1 MHGRATRDADTSAT
15 SPAIKHNLNGSR
27 HEGCRM
33 DEGAIL
39 IAGVGGIG
47 CTWAERAHSK
57 CSELADLLLIDADEA
72 SFAGTAA
79 AHCLHLDAGG
89 DGRGTAALPALA
101 AHRLRDG
108 MSSVSP
114 LLEDAELV
122 LIMTGLGGGMGSGA
136 SAELASLAYENDC
149 LVITIAGLPFAEQPL
164 RCSIAEV
171 AIQALEE
178 NSHVC
183 IRVSMERLAW
193 QARNRDTDWRTGS
206 GWIGD
211 LVEGLVTTLAKVG
224 KINLDLMDLRTVI
237 NRPGNATL
245 IVGTGTTDR
254 PDKVV
259 VEARKSPLSDL
270 SVEGASGC
278 MIQVEGGPDMTL
290 AHLNEVTE
298 AFVSSLDPDCQVIMG
313 ARASDEMVGRIRLVA
328 VVSGL

>member
-1 MHGRATRDADTSAT
+1 MHGRATRDVDTSAT
-15 SPAIKHNLNGSR
+15 SPVIKHNLNGSR

-47 CTWAERAHSK
+47 CTWAEKAHSK
-57 CSELADLLLIDADEA
+57 CSELADLLLIDADET

-108 MSSVSP
+108 MSSVGP
-114 LLEDAELV
+114 LLEHAELV

-136 SAELASLAYENDC
+136 STELASLAYENDC

-183 IRVSMERLAW
+183 IRISMERLAW
-193 QARNRDTDWRTGS
+193 QARNRDSDWRTGS
-206 GWIGD
+206 GWIED
-211 LVEGLVTTLAKVG
+211 LIEGLVTTLAKVG

-259 VEARKSPLSDL
+259 GEARKSPLSDL
-270 SVEGASGC
+270 SVEGARGC

-298 AFVSSLDPDCQVIMG
+298 TFVSSLDPDCQVIMG
-313 ARASDEMVGRIRLVA
+313 ARVSDEMVGRIRLVA

>member
-1 MHGRATRDADTSAT
+1 MHGRVTRGADTSAI

-27 HEGCRM
+27 HEGGRM

-57 CSELADLLLIDADEA
+57 CSELADLLLIDADET

-108 MSSVSP
+108 MSSIGP

-122 LIMTGLGGGMGSGA
+122 LIMAGLGGGMGSGA

-149 LVITIAGLPFAEQPL
+149 LVIIIAGLPFAAQQL

-193 QARNRDTDWRTGS
+193 QARNRDSDWRTGS

-270 SVEGASGC
+270 SVEGARGC

>member
-1 MHGRATRDADTSAT
+1 MA
-15 SPAIKHNLNGSR
+15 
-27 HEGCRM
+27 
-33 DEGAIL
+33 
-39 IAGVGGIG
+39 
-47 CTWAERAHSK
+47 
-57 CSELADLLLIDADEA
+57 
-72 SFAGTAA
+72 
-79 AHCLHLDAGG
+79 
-89 DGRGTAALPALA
+89 
-101 AHRLRDG
+101 
-108 MSSVSP
+108 
-114 LLEDAELV
+114 
-122 LIMTGLGGGMGSGA
+122 GLGGGMGSGA

-193 QARNRDTDWRTGS
+193 QARNRDSDWRTGS

-270 SVEGASGC
+270 SVEGARGC

>member
-1 MHGRATRDADTSAT
+1 
-15 SPAIKHNLNGSR
+15 
-27 HEGCRM
+27 
-33 DEGAIL
+33 
-39 IAGVGGIG
+39 
-47 CTWAERAHSK
+47 
-57 CSELADLLLIDADEA
+57 
-72 SFAGTAA
+72 
-79 AHCLHLDAGG
+79 
-89 DGRGTAALPALA
+89 
-101 AHRLRDG
+101 
-108 MSSVSP
+108 
-114 LLEDAELV
+114 
-122 LIMTGLGGGMGSGA
+122 
-136 SAELASLAYENDC
+136 ELASLARENDC

-164 RCSIAEV
+164 RCKIAET

-193 QARNRDTDWRTGS
+193 QARHRDEDWRTGS

-211 LVEGLVTTLAKVG
+211 LIEGLVTTLAKVG

-259 VEARKSPLSDL
+259 GEARKSPLSNL
-270 SVEGASGC
+270 SVDGAKGC

-313 ARASDEMVGRIRLVA
+313 ARASDKMVGQIRLVA

>member
-1 MHGRATRDADTSAT
+1 MHGRVTRGADTSAT

-27 HEGCRM
+27 HEGGRM

-57 CSELADLLLIDADEA
+57 CSELADLLLIDADET

-108 MSSVSP
+108 MSSIGP

-122 LIMTGLGGGMGSGA
+122 LIMAGLGGGMGSGA
-136 SAELASLAYENDC
+136 SAELASLAFENDC

-171 AIQALEE
+171 AIEALEE

-193 QARNRDTDWRTGS
+193 QARNRDSDWRTGS

-270 SVEGASGC
+270 SVEGARGC

>member
-1 MHGRATRDADTSAT
+1 MHGRVTRDADTSAT

-108 MSSVSP
+108 MSSVDP

-122 LIMTGLGGGMGSGA
+122 LIMAGLGGGMGSGA

-193 QARNRDTDWRTGS
+193 QARNRDSDWRTGS
-206 GWIGD
+206 GWIED

-270 SVEGASGC
+270 SVEGARGC

>member
-1 MHGRATRDADTSAT
+1 MHGRVTRGADTSAT

-27 HEGCRM
+27 HEGGRM

-57 CSELADLLLIDADEA
+57 CSELADLLLIDADET

-89 DGRGTAALPALA
+89 DGRGTAALPVLA

-108 MSSVSP
+108 MSSIGP

-122 LIMTGLGGGMGSGA
+122 LIMAGLGGGMGSGA

-193 QARNRDTDWRTGS
+193 QARNRDSDWRTGS

-270 SVEGASGC
+270 SVEGARGC

>member
-1 MHGRATRDADTSAT
+1 MHGRVTRGADTSAT

-27 HEGCRM
+27 HEGGRM

-57 CSELADLLLIDADEA
+57 CSELADLLLIDADET

-108 MSSVSP
+108 MSSIGP

-122 LIMTGLGGGMGSGA
+122 LIMAGLGGGMGSGA

-171 AIQALEE
+171 AIEALEE

-193 QARNRDTDWRTGS
+193 QARNRDSDWRTGS

-270 SVEGASGC
+270 SVEGARGC

>member
-1 MHGRATRDADTSAT
+1 MHGRVTRGADTSAT

-57 CSELADLLLIDADEA
+57 CSELADLLLIDADET

-108 MSSVSP
+108 MSSIGP

-122 LIMTGLGGGMGSGA
+122 LIMAGLGGGMGSGA

-171 AIQALEE
+171 AIEALEE

-193 QARNRDTDWRTGS
+193 QARNRDSDWRTGS

-270 SVEGASGC
+270 SVEGARGC